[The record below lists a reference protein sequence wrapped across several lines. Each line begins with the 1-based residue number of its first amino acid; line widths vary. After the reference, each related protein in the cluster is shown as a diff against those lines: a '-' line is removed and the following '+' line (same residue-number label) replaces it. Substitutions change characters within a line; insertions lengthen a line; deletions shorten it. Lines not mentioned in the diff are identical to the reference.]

1 MQSALSILSLPRN
14 LYSLLLA
21 DVLTAISCTVF
32 QRVFRLRPYE
42 WLFVP
47 ERRAVKPE
55 HSGLLRCVAVSL
67 GEWIPTFGRTMILH
81 SSTDT
86 NCPRIRQSFTLQS
99 SAVLCESHVQQQTF
113 RLVLFVSLPT
123 VTGTLTDPTG
133 HALWDPWVQ
142 FSSSFPLQCTD
153 ADEQNALVV
162 LSLA

>member
-1 MQSALSILSLPRN
+1 MHSALSILSLPRD

-21 DVLTAISCTVF
+21 DVLTNISCTVF
-32 QRVFRLRPYE
+32 QRAFRLRPHE

-47 ERRAVKPE
+47 EERAVKPE
-55 HSGLLRCVAVSL
+55 HSGLRCDAVSL
-67 GEWIPTFGRTMILH
+67 GDWFPTFGREMILH

-86 NCPRIRQSFTLQS
+86 SCPRLRHSFTVKS
-99 SAVLCESHVQQQTF
+99 SAVLCESHIQQQTF
-113 RLVLFVSLPT
+113 RSVLFVSLPT

-153 ADEQNALVV
+153 AGEQNALMV